1 METTTEF
8 QFPHPKYDD
17 PDLPTKALVEAP
29 GHPGHTTEEQ
39 GKAVVALRQEL
50 ENLKDQEHDITRKDS
65 NGQDVITK
73 EKLDYED
80 RLDTCTLLRFLR
92 ARKFVVE
99 EARKM
104 YVQPS
109 PQI

>member
-1 METTTEF
+1 M
-8 QFPHPKYDD
+8 
-17 PDLPTKALVEAP
+17 EAP

-92 ARKFVVE
+92 ARKFNVDQ
-99 EARKM
+99 ALSM
-104 YVQPS
+104 YVQLS
-109 PQI
+109 PQL